1 MTKSPARLISFISI
15 AIAINLVGA
24 NLALFLRLPI
34 YLDTIGTLLIA
45 VILGPWYAASTAFL
59 SALINWMTTDI
70 FSLYYSPVA
79 IVVAIITG
87 ILIKRNCKPSSLL
100 WKSLIISLPGTII
113 ASVITVIL
121 FKGITSSGS
130 SIIAQFLHGIGLDM
144 TSSLIL
150 VQVGTD
156 YMDRL
161 ISLILV
167 FSTITLLKKHSP
179 NLIILK
185 TIIKKRTS

>member
-15 AIAINLVGA
+15 AIAINLIGA

-45 VILGPWYAASTAFL
+45 VILGPWYAVSTAFL

-156 YMDRL
+156 YIDRL

-179 NLIILK
+179 NLINQ
-185 TIIKKRTS
+185 RF

>member
-15 AIAINLVGA
+15 AIAINLIGA

-34 YLDTIGTLLIA
+34 YLDAIGTLLIA

-156 YMDRL
+156 YIDRL

-179 NLIILK
+179 NLINQ
-185 TIIKKRTS
+185 RF

>member
-70 FSLYYSPVA
+70 FHFIIHQSPSWLLSLRVS
-79 IVVAIITG
+79 
-87 ILIKRNCKPSSLL
+87 
-100 WKSLIISLPGTII
+100 
-113 ASVITVIL
+113 
-121 FKGITSSGS
+121 
-130 SIIAQFLHGIGLDM
+130 
-144 TSSLIL
+144 
-150 VQVGTD
+150 
-156 YMDRL
+156 
-161 ISLILV
+161 
-167 FSTITLLKKHSP
+167 
-179 NLIILK
+179 
-185 TIIKKRTS
+185 

>member
-100 WKSLIISLPGTII
+100 WKSLIISLLGTII

-179 NLIILK
+179 NLINQ
-185 TIIKKRTS
+185 RF

>member
-59 SALINWMTTDI
+59 SAVINWMTTDI

-179 NLIILK
+179 NLINQ
-185 TIIKKRTS
+185 RF

>member
-24 NLALFLRLPI
+24 NLALFLRLPT

-179 NLIILK
+179 NLINQ
-185 TIIKKRTS
+185 RF

>member
-87 ILIKRNCKPSSLL
+87 ILIKGNCKPSSLL

-179 NLIILK
+179 NLINQ
-185 TIIKKRTS
+185 RF

>member
-113 ASVITVIL
+113 ASVITVIR

-179 NLIILK
+179 NLINQ
-185 TIIKKRTS
+185 RF

>member
-15 AIAINLVGA
+15 AIAINLIGA

-59 SALINWMTTDI
+59 SVLINWMTTDI

-156 YMDRL
+156 YIDRL

-179 NLIILK
+179 NLINQ
-185 TIIKKRTS
+185 RF

>member
-1 MTKSPARLISFISI
+1 MTKSPARLISFITI

-179 NLIILK
+179 NLINQ
-185 TIIKKRTS
+185 RF

>member
-161 ISLILV
+161 ISLILA

-179 NLIILK
+179 NLINQ
-185 TIIKKRTS
+185 RF

>member
-179 NLIILK
+179 N
-185 TIIKKRTS
+185 SWC

>member
-179 NLIILK
+179 NLINQQF
-185 TIIKKRTS
+185 

>member
-1 MTKSPARLISFISI
+1 MTKLPARLISFISI

-179 NLIILK
+179 NLINQ
-185 TIIKKRTS
+185 RF

>member
-167 FSTITLLKKHSP
+167 FSTITLLKKHCP
-179 NLIILK
+179 NLINQ
-185 TIIKKRTS
+185 RF

>member
-15 AIAINLVGA
+15 AIAINLIGA

-156 YMDRL
+156 YIDRL

-167 FSTITLLKKHSP
+167 FSTITLLKNIVP
-179 NLIILK
+179 I
-185 TIIKKRTS
+185 

>member
-15 AIAINLVGA
+15 TIAINLVGA

-179 NLIILK
+179 NLINQ
-185 TIIKKRTS
+185 RF

>member
-79 IVVAIITG
+79 IAVAIITG

-179 NLIILK
+179 NLINQ
-185 TIIKKRTS
+185 RF

>member
-15 AIAINLVGA
+15 AIAINLIGA

-45 VILGPWYAASTAFL
+45 VILGPWYAASTAFI

-156 YMDRL
+156 YIDRL

-179 NLIILK
+179 NLINQ
-185 TIIKKRTS
+185 RF

>member
-79 IVVAIITG
+79 IIVAIITG

-156 YMDRL
+156 YIDRL

-179 NLIILK
+179 NLINQ
-185 TIIKKRTS
+185 RF

>member
-15 AIAINLVGA
+15 AIAINLIRA

-156 YMDRL
+156 YIDRL

-179 NLIILK
+179 NLINQ
-185 TIIKKRTS
+185 RF

>member
-87 ILIKRNCKPSSLL
+87 ILIKR
-100 WKSLIISLPGTII
+100 
-113 ASVITVIL
+113 
-121 FKGITSSGS
+121 
-130 SIIAQFLHGIGLDM
+130 
-144 TSSLIL
+144 
-150 VQVGTD
+150 
-156 YMDRL
+156 
-161 ISLILV
+161 
-167 FSTITLLKKHSP
+167 
-179 NLIILK
+179 
-185 TIIKKRTS
+185 

>member
-45 VILGPWYAASTAFL
+45 VILGPWNAASTAFL

-179 NLIILK
+179 NLINQ
-185 TIIKKRTS
+185 RF

>member
-150 VQVGTD
+150 VQAGTD

-179 NLIILK
+179 NLINQ
-185 TIIKKRTS
+185 RF

>member
-1 MTKSPARLISFISI
+1 MTKSPARLISFVSI
-15 AIAINLVGA
+15 AIAINLIGA

-156 YMDRL
+156 YIDRL

-179 NLIILK
+179 NLINQ
-185 TIIKKRTS
+185 RF

>member
-100 WKSLIISLPGTII
+100 WRSLIISLPGTII

-179 NLIILK
+179 NLINQ
-185 TIIKKRTS
+185 RF

>member
-15 AIAINLVGA
+15 AIAINLIGA

-156 YMDRL
+156 YIDQL

-179 NLIILK
+179 NLINQ
-185 TIIKKRTS
+185 RF

>member
-79 IVVAIITG
+79 IVVAIIMG

-179 NLIILK
+179 NLINQ
-185 TIIKKRTS
+185 RF

>member
-100 WKSLIISLPGTII
+100 WKSLIISLSGTII

-179 NLIILK
+179 NLINQ
-185 TIIKKRTS
+185 RF

>member
-1 MTKSPARLISFISI
+1 MTKSPAHLISFISI
-15 AIAINLVGA
+15 AIAINLIGA

-156 YMDRL
+156 YIDRL

-179 NLIILK
+179 NLINQ
-185 TIIKKRTS
+185 RF

>member
-179 NLIILK
+179 NLIN
-185 TIIKKRTS
+185 

>member
-87 ILIKRNCKPSSLL
+87 ILIKRNCKSSSLL

-179 NLIILK
+179 NLINQ
-185 TIIKKRTS
+185 RF

>member
-130 SIIAQFLHGIGLDM
+130 SIIAQFLHRIGLDM

-179 NLIILK
+179 NLINQ
-185 TIIKKRTS
+185 RF

>member
-161 ISLILV
+161 ISIILV

-179 NLIILK
+179 NLINQ
-185 TIIKKRTS
+185 RF

>member
-15 AIAINLVGA
+15 AIDINLVGA

-179 NLIILK
+179 NLINQ
-185 TIIKKRTS
+185 RF

>member
-15 AIAINLVGA
+15 AIAINFIGA

-156 YMDRL
+156 YIDRL

-179 NLIILK
+179 NLINQ
-185 TIIKKRTS
+185 RF

>member
-1 MTKSPARLISFISI
+1 MTKSPARLISFISM

-179 NLIILK
+179 NLINQ
-185 TIIKKRTS
+185 RF

>member
-121 FKGITSSGS
+121 FKGITFSGS

-179 NLIILK
+179 NLINQ
-185 TIIKKRTS
+185 RF